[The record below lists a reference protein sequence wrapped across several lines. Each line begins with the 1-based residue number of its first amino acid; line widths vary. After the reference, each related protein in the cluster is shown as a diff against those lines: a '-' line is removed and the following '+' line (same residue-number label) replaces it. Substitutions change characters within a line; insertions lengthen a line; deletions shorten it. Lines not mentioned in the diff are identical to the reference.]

1 MEGRDEGAF
10 EDGGRRVEGGKDG
23 GREEG
28 DGECVEDDRERER
41 EDRKTKETLG
51 LLCVCL
57 NWCMG

>member
-10 EDGGRRVEGGKDG
+10 EDGGGRAEEWEDC

-41 EDRKTKETLG
+41 KERQRRRWG
-51 LLCVCL
+51 DCACA
-57 NWCMG
+57 